1 MSKSLSWLW
10 LLLFRQ
16 KEHEGTYTLKWLMKE
31 RSHINVNFVINVLL
45 KDHPLKLVSLGYMR
59 KRAHKCFICNVSFS
73 NKTAWTVHIEAVH
86 EGKNSSFVTIEAFT
100 ETISM

>member
-1 MSKSLSWLW
+1 
-10 LLLFRQ
+10 
-16 KEHEGTYTLKWLMKE
+16 MKE

-45 KDHPLKLVSLGYMR
+45 KDHPLKLVPLGYMR